1 MELEI
6 RQQYII
12 KASMTMLFLKGNS
25 DKNYFYLFLHLFVRQ
40 AVANEY
46 FIFHIENQRF
56 TITFSTTG
64 YCKNDKKPSGNNF
77 VVFYFPQA

>member
-25 DKNYFYLFLHLFVRQ
+25 DKNYFYLFARF
-40 AVANEY
+40 
-46 FIFHIENQRF
+46 FIPFFEGPRNFHGVK
-56 TITFSTTG
+56 S
-64 YCKNDKKPSGNNF
+64 
-77 VVFYFPQA
+77 